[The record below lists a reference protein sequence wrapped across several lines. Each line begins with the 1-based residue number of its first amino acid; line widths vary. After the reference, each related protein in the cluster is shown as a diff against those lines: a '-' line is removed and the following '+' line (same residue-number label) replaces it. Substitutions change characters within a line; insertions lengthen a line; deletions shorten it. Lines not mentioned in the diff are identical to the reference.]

1 MTFFSGVH
9 FLTDSQCKF
18 RPNTKGAAAIAQQ
31 EADVEEEKAELQRRT
46 NPHAAFGGAGRA
58 PADALYTLGKYGIYR
73 IHFLFPALHC
83 TILMLIV

>member
-46 NPHAAFGGAGRA
+46 NPHAAFGSAGFKKLEGSTGGNSSSAWTVERK
-58 PADALYTLGKYGIYR
+58 G
-73 IHFLFPALHC
+73 
-83 TILMLIV
+83 M